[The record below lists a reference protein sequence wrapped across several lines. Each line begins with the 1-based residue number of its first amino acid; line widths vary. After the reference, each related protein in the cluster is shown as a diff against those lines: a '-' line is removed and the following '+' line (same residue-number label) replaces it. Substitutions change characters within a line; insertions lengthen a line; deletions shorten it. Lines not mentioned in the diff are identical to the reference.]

1 MNIVYFVN
9 GQQIEMV
16 CYEFIPKH
24 EEFNSNNAHYKIV
37 VPSITRKC
45 TGTSKELI

>member
-9 GQQIEMV
+9 GQQIEKV

-24 EEFNSNNAHYKIV
+24 EEFNKKMHITKSLFHPSQENALGHQ
-37 VPSITRKC
+37 RN
-45 TGTSKELI
+45 